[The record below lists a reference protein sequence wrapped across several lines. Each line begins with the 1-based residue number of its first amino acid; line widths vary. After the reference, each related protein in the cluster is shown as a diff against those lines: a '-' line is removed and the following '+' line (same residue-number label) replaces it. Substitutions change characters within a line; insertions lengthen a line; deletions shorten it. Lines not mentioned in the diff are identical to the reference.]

1 MARARTATNT
11 RLGFERLEDRTTPAT
26 LPTGFTEAPV
36 AAGLSNATA
45 MEVAPNGDLWVL
57 EQGGGVKRFRSGSTA
72 ADLVANLAD
81 VGLRSEGERGVL
93 GIAFDPNYA
102 ANKSVYLYYTS
113 SDAPNPHNRV
123 SRFTV
128 NDANAADYAF
138 VDTNPGVAGPDET
151 VVLDLDPLSG
161 ATNHNGGAIHF
172 GPDGK
177 LYIAV
182 GDNAAGA
189 NAQSLANRHG
199 KILRV
204 NADGSIPADNPTS
217 FAGIAGTTTG
227 ENRAIWAVGLR
238 NPYTFA
244 FRPGTSEMFINDVG
258 QGAWEEVNRGGAGRN
273 YGWPTTEGNFDPST
287 NPNFTQPVYAYSHGG
302 GTFQGYA
309 ITGGAF
315 YNPTTSQFPAQYQ
328 GDYFFADYVGNWI
341 NVLDTAT
348 GTVERFA
355 TSAPATVDLRVA
367 ADGSLLYLAR
377 GSNQVVRVSY
387 TGSSAPAIT
396 QQPANVTTSVG
407 GNATFTVAASGTAPL
422 AYSWQ
427 KLIGSTWTNLANG
440 ADFSGVTSATLTV
453 VGAATGDAGSYRAV
467 VSNTAGT
474 ATSNPATLTVTAN
487 RAPAAAIALSAGLTN
502 GKFVAGRAVT
512 FTGTATDPEDG
523 TLGAAAYTWKVE
535 YLSSTATG
543 TPAVRPFVPEFGN
556 ATGGTFTPATSGP
569 YTLTDVA
576 YRVTLTVRDSA
587 GLTTTT
593 STDVLPNVAAITL
606 ASAPTGLTLTLDGQP
621 YTAPTTVQSVVGFE
635 RPIGAAATQ
644 VVGGTT
650 YTFQGWSDGGAA
662 THTVTTP
669 SAATTYTATYSAAAL
684 FATRINFQL
693 AGAPIPSGYLADT
706 GAVFGNRGNG
716 YSYGWNANNATT
728 ARDRNAANSPDQRY
742 DTLLHLQKPEN
753 PNAVWELAVPNG
765 TYRVRIVAGDPSHT
779 DSVYRTSAE
788 GVLAISGT
796 PTVSQKW
803 FDNTVTVT
811 VTDGRLTITNAS
823 GAQNN
828 KIAFVEVTQ
837 LGAALAGLVGEYRFD
852 ENAGATTADGS
863 ASANAGTLVG
873 GAAWVGGRSAAA
885 GSAVSF
891 NGSGRVELASDL
903 NQWLGASGTVAF
915 WLRTTQTGNNTMWL
929 APGVLGV
936 ESAGDGNDVFWGWLD
951 ASGRIGVQAGD
962 VAGARSADPI
972 NDGRWHHVALTRDHV
987 SGRVEVYVDGTR
999 TGTGTSG
1006 TGVKTTPF
1014 RSIGRID
1021 DTAGTPT
1028 GFTGAIDDLLVFNRV
1043 LTADE
1048 IRNLM

>member
-1 MARARTATNT
+1 MARARTATRT
-11 RLGFERLEDRTTPAT
+11 RLGVERLDDRITPAT
-26 LPTGFTEAPV
+26 LPAGFTETAV

-57 EQGGGVKRFRSGSTA
+57 EQGGGVKRFRPGSTA
-72 ADLVANLAD
+72 ADLVGNLSA

-102 ANKSVYLYYTS
+102 TNKWVYIYYTS

-128 NDANAADYAF
+128 SDATAADYSF
-138 VDTNPGVAGPDET
+138 VDTDAGVAGPDET
-151 VVLDLDPLSG
+151 VILDLDLLSA

-199 KILRV
+199 KVLRI
-204 NADGSIPADNPTS
+204 NADGTIPADNPTA

-227 ENRAIWAVGLR
+227 ANRAIWAVGLR

-244 FRPGTSEMFINDVG
+244 FRPGTGEMFINDVG
-258 QGAWEEVNRGGAGRN
+258 QGTWEEVNRGGAGLN
-273 YGWPTTEGNFDPST
+273 YGWPTTEGAFNSTTYPS
-287 NPNFTQPVYAYSHGG
+287 FTQPVYAYSHGS

-315 YNPTTSQFPAQYQ
+315 YNPATSQFPARYQ
-328 GDYFFADYVGNWI
+328 GDYFFADYVNSWI

-355 TSAPATVDLRVA
+355 SSAPATVDLRVA

-377 GSNQVVRVSY
+377 GSNQVFRVSY
-387 TGSSAPAIT
+387 TASSAPAVT
-396 QQPANVTTSVG
+396 QQPANATVTEG

-422 AYSWQ
+422 SYQWQ
-427 KLIGSTWTNLANG
+427 KLVGSTWTNLANG
-440 ADFSGVTSATLTV
+440 ADFSGVTTATLTV
-453 VGAATGDAGSYRAV
+453 LGAAAGDAGQYRAV

-474 ATSNPATLTVTAN
+474 ATSTAATLTVTAN
-487 RAPAAAIALSAGLTN
+487 RPPAASIALPAGLTN
-502 GKFVAGRAVT
+502 GKFVAGQTVT
-512 FTGTATDPEDG
+512 FSGTATDPEDG

-543 TPAVRPFVPEFGN
+543 TPAVRPFVPEFGG

-593 STDVLPNVAAITL
+593 STDVLPNVASITL
-606 ASAPTGLTLTLDGQP
+606 ASAPAGLTLTLDGQP

-644 VVGGTT
+644 TVGGTT

-662 THTVTTP
+662 THTIVTP
-669 SAATTYTATYSAAAL
+669 AAATTYTATYAAVAL
-684 FATRINFQL
+684 FSTRINFQL
-693 AGAPIPSGYLADT
+693 AGAPVPAGYLADT

-716 YSYGWNANNATT
+716 YSYGWNANNAST

-742 DTLLHLQKPEN
+742 DTLIHLQKPEN

-765 TYRVRIVAGDPSHT
+765 TYRVRLVAGDPSHT
-779 DSVYRTSAE
+779 DSVYRTTAE

-796 PTVSQKW
+796 PTSAQRW

-811 VTDGRLTITNAS
+811 VTDGRLTLANGA

-828 KIAFVEVTQ
+828 KLAFVEVTQ
-837 LGAALAGLVGEYRFD
+837 VGGLPAGLVGEYRFN
-852 ENAGATTADGS
+852 ENAGTATADGS
-863 ASANAGTLVG
+863 ASANGGTLVG
-873 GAAWVGGRSAAA
+873 SAVWVGGRSGA
-885 GSAVSF
+885 GSAVAF
-891 NGSGRVELASDL
+891 DGSGRVDVAADL
-903 NQWLGASGTVAF
+903 NAWLGASGTVAF
-915 WLRTTQTGNNTMWL
+915 WLRTTQVGNNTMWL

-962 VAGARSADPI
+962 VAGARSATPV
-972 NDGRWHHVALTRDHV
+972 NDGQWHHVALTRDHTT
-987 SGRVEVYVDGTR
+987 GRVEVYVDGTLS
-999 TGTGTSG
+999 GSATSG

-1021 DTAGTPT
+1021 DTGGTPT
-1028 GFTGAIDDLLVFNRV
+1028 GFACAVDDLLVFNRV

-1048 IRNLM
+1048 IRGLA